1 MWQLD
6 LWGLKKEKNL
16 FLSVMI
22 LNFSKLGVGRKSAGM
37 TALGVGWKRLTPLPE
52 LKTPLAHALI
62 LSP

>member
-16 FLSVMI
+16 FLSAMI

-37 TALGVGWKRLTPLPE
+37 TALGVGWKRR
-52 LKTPLAHALI
+52 
-62 LSP
+62 

>member
-22 LNFSKLGVGRKSAGM
+22 LNFSKLGVGCKSAGM
-37 TALGVGWKRLTPLPE
+37 TALGVGWKRR
-52 LKTPLAHALI
+52 
-62 LSP
+62 